1 MTNETRSTE
10 EILRENAALNDTVER
25 LLSELFDL
33 RNLYEAEIRLKQ
45 VYERMAAAE
54 LDARP

>member
-45 VYERMAAAE
+45 VYERMAASE

>member
-10 EILRENAALNDTVER
+10 ETLRENAALNDTVER

-45 VYERMAAAE
+45 VYERMAASE